1 MGARNW
7 EWAMQKE
14 YIKASVVG
22 LADETSLQREPGRD
36 LLELKLG
43 NTARRL
49 SGIAGFLIP
58 PLSVSVTSFSR
69 KKL

>member
-1 MGARNW
+1 
-7 EWAMQKE
+7 MQKE

-49 SGIAGFLIP
+49 SGIAGFLNP
-58 PLSVSVTSFSR
+58 PTFGLSDVVQW
-69 KKL
+69 KKAMTL